1 MELKGDYEHID
12 FELKMY
18 QRIQCEFKK
27 HTNLN
32 FNNFLKEYNAELEK
46 AKQNN
51 WLGIYQVLSLLVEK
65 LDIKYTLLQV
75 KDEIFE
81 NTALSY
87 VWLVLNDE
95 GDIANNI
102 HFRFELKKE
111 YETRISNGTLR
122 YDKAVI
128 EVDKKHQKEIED
140 ILDSICSN
148 WNDKICI
155 RYTEDNVL
163 GVMAETI
170 LVGKVTD
177 QFIELTKDSE
187 ISKALGLNK
196 IIEKDKYVHI

>member
-1 MELKGDYEHID
+1 MELKGDYKYID
-12 FELKMY
+12 FELKMN
-18 QRIQCEFKK
+18 QRIQGKFKK

-32 FNNFLKEYNAELEK
+32 FNNFIEEYNAELEK

-51 WLGIYQVLSLLVEK
+51 WLDTYKVLSILVEK
-65 LDIKYTLLQV
+65 LNIKYTLLQV

-81 NTALSY
+81 NTSLSY

-102 HFRFELKKE
+102 HFRFETKSEYQNRIKNGILK
-111 YETRISNGTLR
+111 
-122 YDKAVI
+122 YDKAII
-128 EVDKKHQKEIED
+128 EVDKKHQKEVED

-148 WNDKICI
+148 WNDQICI
-155 RYTEDNVL
+155 RYIEVNVL

-170 LVGKVTD
+170 LTGKVTD

-187 ISKALGLNK
+187 MSKALGLNK
-196 IIEKDKYVHI
+196 IIEKDK